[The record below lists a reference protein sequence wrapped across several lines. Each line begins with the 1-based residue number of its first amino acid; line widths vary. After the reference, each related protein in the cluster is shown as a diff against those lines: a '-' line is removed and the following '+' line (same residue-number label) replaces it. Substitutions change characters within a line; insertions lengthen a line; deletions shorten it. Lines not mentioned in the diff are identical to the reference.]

1 MSLFIQLPIKFECK
15 HCQVTYFHLCTQ
27 SMLHEPHCPQCHHT
41 GFLMGAAEKKD
52 LPLYSITSAV
62 KFIKQSWHRLNK
74 VHS

>member
-15 HCQVTYFHLCTQ
+15 HCQLTYFHAYAP
-27 SMLHEPHCPQCHHT
+27 SVLHKPHCPKCHHT
-41 GFLMGAAEKKD
+41 GLLMGVAEEKD
-52 LPLYSITSAV
+52 LLLYSITSAV